1 MNFVADESVDRQIVE
16 QLRKDNHEI
25 FSIAEESPSISD
37 TEVLTKANSSD
48 AVLITADK
56 DFGELVF
63 RLNQNHDGVILLRLA
78 GVPPERKA
86 DIVSAFLRVHS
97 DEIIGAFTVISMNNV
112 RIRAREL
119 KNEDAKTPE

>member
-16 QLRKDNHEI
+16 LLRQDGHI
-25 FSIAEESPSISD
+25 VFYISEESPSISD
-37 TEVLTKANSSD
+37 TEVLSKAKDSS

-78 GVPPERKA
+78 GVPPEDKA
-86 DIVSAFLRVHS
+86 KIVSEFLKVHG
-97 DEIIGAFTVISMNNV
+97 DKVVEAFTVVSTNNV
-112 RIRAREL
+112 RIRS
-119 KNEDAKTPE
+119 KIVDNQSDA